1 MKFKICVLI
10 LTIAI
15 AAIFAVVVKL
25 IFDENLDEWSIKF
38 AIGAVFTALGWMWG
52 QGKFTD
58 MKKEELFTV
67 VFVTAVYLYFLSVFA
82 FLIVI
87 LLPAL
92 LIAIYVCSKF
102 IQD

>member
-25 IFDENLDEWSIKF
+25 IFDENLDEWSIRF

-67 VFVTAVYLYFLSVFA
+67 IFVTAELT
-82 FLIVI
+82 FLIH
-87 LLPAL
+87 LPWPSPAPRT
-92 LIAIYVCSKF
+92 
-102 IQD
+102 